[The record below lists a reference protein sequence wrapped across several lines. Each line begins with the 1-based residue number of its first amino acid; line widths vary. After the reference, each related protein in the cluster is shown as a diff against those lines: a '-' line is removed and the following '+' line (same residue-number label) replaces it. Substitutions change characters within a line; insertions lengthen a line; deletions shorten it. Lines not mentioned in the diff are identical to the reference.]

1 MNLIDI
7 YLSEVGRYL
16 PWKGRADIQAELRS
30 TLEDLIEERARQS
43 GKAADDE
50 DLILQVLEEY
60 GEPEKVARSYRGEQY
75 LIGPRLYPV
84 FEKVVFIAL
93 PIMLVLSVIGA
104 VISLNSLQ
112 VEVRNLPAVIGAV
125 VGNLISAVITTV
137 GGIAVIFALLERFVP
152 EFKSKPKEKP
162 WEARSL
168 LKISPPDRVKPAEL
182 IVEIL
187 LIVVGLVVFNFF
199 PHLINIG
206 YYDNGSWWIGVIAV
220 NAGHAWERSL
230 LSEAFFRYL
239 PYLNLLWGA
248 AIVFDIVLLRRGRWE
263 VWSRWSQIGLKALG
277 IVLAAVMLAGP
288 SLIGVTAESL
298 RAAGFPADEEAARSL
313 VMIMNQGV
321 RLALILVI
329 LFNGLDAVQAFVRL
343 LRDRKPAAAARA

>member
-30 TLEDLIEERARQS
+30 TLEDLVEERARQS
-43 GKAADDE
+43 GQAADNE

-60 GEPEKVARSYRGEQY
+60 GDPEKVARSYRGEQY

-84 FEKVVFIAL
+84 FEKIIWIVL
-93 PIMLVLSVIGA
+93 PIMLVLSLIGSA
-104 VISLNSLQ
+104 VSLTGLQ
-112 VEVRNLPAVIGAV
+112 VEARELPAVIGAV
-125 VGNLISAVITTV
+125 LGNLIGAVITTV
-137 GGIAVIFALLERFVP
+137 GSIAVIFAILERFVP
-152 EFKSKPKEKP
+152 EFRPKPEEKA

-168 LKISPPDRVKPAEL
+168 LKVSPPDRVKPVEL
-182 IVEIL
+182 IVEIF
-187 LIVVGLVVFNFF
+187 LIIVGLVIFNFF
-199 PHLINIG
+199 PQLINIG
-206 YYDNGSWWIGVIAV
+206 YSNNGSWWIGLVAV

-248 AIVFDIVLLRRGRWE
+248 TIVFDVLLLQRGRWE
-263 VWSRWSQIGLKALG
+263 VWSRWSLIGLKALG

-288 SLIGVTAESL
+288 SLIGVTVESL
-298 RAAGFPADEEAARSL
+298 RAAGFPADEEAIRSL
-313 VMIMNQGV
+313 VIIMNQGV
-321 RLALILVI
+321 RLALILAI
-329 LFNGLDAVQAFVRL
+329 LFNGLDVVQAMLRL
-343 LRDRKPAAAARA
+343 FRDRQASRA